1 MKYKKRINRINK
13 SNIQRSK
20 KRRRTERR
28 TKIAIMRKIEN
39 NERKRISKYE
49 ADDGKM

>member
-20 KRRRTERR
+20 KRRRTER